1 VNEELTARFDSD
13 WFRNPSA
20 GPWMV
25 GELFSSGQR
34 NTAEEI
40 AANVSTASDRSAT
53 IRDADSHAS
62 ALSFSPL
69 IRNVEALL
77 A

>member
-1 VNEELTARFDSD
+1 
-13 WFRNPSA
+13 
-20 GPWMV
+20 MV

-40 AANVSTASDRSAT
+40 AASISTAPERTAGKIEGGSQQ
-53 IRDADSHAS
+53 S

-69 IRNVEALL
+69 IRKVEALL